1 MKRLIAILFVIL
13 LLIFGVIIEQT
24 TINNYLNEIQEKTKQ
39 LILIS
44 SGKENIQ
51 TQEIQQKLQEL
62 EDTWLHHEQI
72 LCFFAN
78 HKDMRDLCIEIQ
90 KLEGNLQ
97 VNQYEDF
104 AAGLKVIYH
113 LADDYHYVMGT
124 SFQNIF

>member
-62 EDTWLHHEQI
+62 EDTWLHHEQV

-104 AAGLKVIYH
+104 TAGLKVIYH